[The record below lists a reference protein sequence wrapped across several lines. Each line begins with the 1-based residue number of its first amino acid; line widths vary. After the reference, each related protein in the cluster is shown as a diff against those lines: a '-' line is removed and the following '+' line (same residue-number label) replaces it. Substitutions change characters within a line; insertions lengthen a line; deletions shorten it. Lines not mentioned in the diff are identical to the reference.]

1 MYDTIVVGARCA
13 GAVLAMLLARRGHRV
28 ALVDRAA
35 FPSDTLSTHF
45 LWQRGAARLQAW
57 GLLDQL
63 RARGCQPIDELTLD
77 FGPVVL
83 TGSGQAV
90 DGIAETYCPRR
101 TILDK
106 LLVDAAVDA
115 GAELFENV
123 AVDELRWSAGRAI
136 GLSGQRRS
144 GARLT
149 LAGRLIVGADGLH
162 STVARKVEAMKYA
175 AHASLTCV
183 YYAYWS
189 GVQPRCASFHPRPG
203 RLILVWPTNDELTCV
218 YVAWS
223 RTEFQRLRAEPEA
236 NFLAT
241 LELVPGL
248 RERITAGYRETP
260 FYGTADVPN
269 HYRTSH
275 GPGWALVG
283 DAGHHKDPSTGMGM
297 TDAFLSAE
305 LLADA
310 IDDARAG
317 RRSEDE
323 ALAQYDRRRDAA
335 TANGFRLTLRTA
347 ALERVPR
354 QLLHYYA
361 QAASDPEQIRLILGA
376 LGGTLPFD
384 EVYSRSR
391 IVTALGGPMGST
403 SPSAVGVPHEAAIPS
418 TTPRPEPA
426 K

>member
-1 MYDTIVVGARCA
+1 VYDTIVVGARCA
-13 GAVLAMLLARRGHRV
+13 GAALALLLARRGHRV
-28 ALVDRAA
+28 ALVDRGS

-45 LWQRGAARLQAW
+45 LWQRGAAKLQAW

-63 RARGCQPIDELTLD
+63 RARGCQPINELAVD

-83 TGSGQAV
+83 TGSGPAI
-90 DGIAETYCPRR
+90 DGVVETYCPRR
-101 TILDK
+101 TVLDK
-106 LLVDAAVDA
+106 VLIDAAVDS
-115 GAELFENV
+115 GAELFEDM
-123 AVDELRWSAGRAI
+123 AVDELDWSDGRAA
-136 GLSGQRRS
+136 GVVGRRRS
-144 GARLT
+144 GARIT
-149 LAGRLIVGADGLH
+149 LAGRSIVGADGLH
-162 STVARKVEAMKYA
+162 STVAHKANSATYA
-175 AHASLTCV
+175 LHPPLTCV

-218 YVAWS
+218 YVAW
-223 RTEFQRLRAEPEA
+223 RRAEFPRFKADVEA

-248 RERITAGYRETP
+248 RERITAGCRETP
-260 FYGTADVPN
+260 FRGTADLPN
-269 HYRTSH
+269 QYRRSH

-297 TDAFLSAE
+297 SDAFLSAE
-305 LLADA
+305 LLAEA
-310 IDDARAG
+310 IDDTLAG
-317 RRSEDE
+317 RRSQDE
-323 ALAQYDRRRDAA
+323 ALADYARRRDAA

-347 ALERVPR
+347 ALESVPE

-384 EVYSRSR
+384 EVYSRKR
-391 IVTALGGPMGST
+391 I
-403 SPSAVGVPHEAAIPS
+403 AAS
-418 TTPRPEPA
+418 MPRVV
-426 K
+426 